1 MEKTADVAQ
10 KVDNLQE
17 MVERA
22 RAAQKQIEFWSQEQ
36 VDEMVLAVGW
46 EGYKKELAE
55 VAARMAVD
63 ETGLGIYENKVL
75 KHQKKTLGV
84 LRDLDGIKTVGVI
97 EEIPEKGLVK
107 IAKPIGVIGAI
118 TPMTNASSTMTCN
131 GLPILKCRNAV
142 IFAPHPKAKK
152 TCDLVCEAM
161 REGLRKAG
169 APVDLVQNIKEPTME
184 MSQELM
190 GMVDLVL
197 ATGGAGVVKV
207 AYSSG
212 KPAYGVGAGNAT
224 IIVDESADLD
234 DAAKKIFLGKTFD
247 NATSCSAENNVLMHE
262 SIFDAMLTKLKSHGG
277 YLVTGEDRAK
287 LKAAMWPDGSH
298 LSGKIVCK
306 AVKVIADV
314 AGITI
319 PENTTFLMVLG
330 EKVGPE
336 DMFSAEKLSPVVTL
350 WKYTDFSAA
359 VDQVIAITAFSGYGH
374 SCGIHSTNEAHIM
387 ELATRAKVSRMMVC
401 QPQSYGNS
409 GDWVNGMPFTMT
421 LGCGS
426 WGGNSTTENI
436 NWKHFLNVTWVSYPI
451 PAVIPDPEVL
461 FAPHFKKY
469 GR

>member
-1 MEKTADVAQ
+1 ME
-10 KVDNLQE
+10 NLHE
-17 MVERA
+17 MIERA
-22 RAAQKQIEFWSQEQ
+22 RAAQKQIEFWTQEQ

-46 EGYKKELAE
+46 EGYKKDLAE
-55 VAARMAVD
+55 AGARMAVD
-63 ETGLGIYENKVL
+63 ETGLGVYENKVV

-84 LRDLDGIKTVGVI
+84 LRDLEGVKTVGVI
-97 EEIPEKGLVK
+97 EEDPAKGLVK
-107 IAKPIGVIGAI
+107 IAKPVGVVGAI

-131 GLPILKCRNAV
+131 GLMILKCRNAV
-142 IFAPHPKAKK
+142 IFAPHPKARK

-161 REGLRKAG
+161 RAGLKKVG

-224 IIVDESADLD
+224 VIVDESADLE

-247 NATSCSAENNVLMHE
+247 NATSCSAENNVL
-262 SIFDAMLTKLKSHGG
+262 IKDTVFDKMIEGLKSHGG
-277 YLVTGEDRAK
+277 HLVTGEDRAK
-287 LKAAMWPDGSH
+287 LKAAMWPDGTH

-306 AVKVIADV
+306 SVKVIAAE
-314 AGITI
+314 AGISV
-319 PENTTFLMVLG
+319 PEGATFLMVMG
-330 EKVGPE
+330 EKIGPE

-350 WKYTDFSAA
+350 WKYSDFSKA
-359 VDQVIAITAFSGYGH
+359 VDDVIAITAFSGYGH
-374 SCGIHSTNEAHIM
+374 SCGIHSTNQANIM
-387 ELATRAKVSRMMVC
+387 ELATKVKVSRMMVR
-401 QPQSYGNS
+401 QPTSYGNS

-421 LGCGS
+421 LGCGT
-426 WGGNSTTENI
+426 WGGNITTENI
-436 NWKHFLNVTWVSYPI
+436 NVKHFMNVTWVSFPI
-451 PAVIPDPEVL
+451 PANIPDPEVL
-461 FAPHFKKY
+461 FAPHFKKF

>member
-1 MEKTADVAQ
+1 ME
-10 KVDNLQE
+10 NLQE
-17 MVERA
+17 MIEKA
-22 RAAQKQIEFWSQEQ
+22 HAAQKQIEFWTQEQ

-46 EGYKKELAE
+46 EGYKKETAE
-55 VAARMAVD
+55 AGARMAVD
-63 ETGLGIYENKVL
+63 ETGLGIYENKVG

-84 LRDLDGIKTVGVI
+84 LRDLQGVKTVGVI
-97 EEIPEKGLVK
+97 EEVPEKGLVK

-161 REGLRKAG
+161 RAGLRKVG

-190 GMVDLVL
+190 GMVDLVV

-224 IIVDESADLD
+224 VIVDESADLA
-234 DAAKKIFLGKTFD
+234 DAANKIFLGKTFD
-247 NATSCSAENNVLMHE
+247 NATSCSAENNVLIKD
-262 SIFDAMLTKLKSHGG
+262 SIFDQMLAGLKSHGG

-287 LKAAMWPDGSH
+287 LKAAMWPDGVH

-306 AVKVIADV
+306 SVKIIAET
-314 AGITI
+314 AGIKV
-319 PENTTFLMVLG
+319 PEGTTFLMVMG

-350 WKYTDFSAA
+350 WKYTDFSVA
-359 VDQVIAITAFSGYGH
+359 VDQVIAITGFSGFGH
-374 SCGIHSTNEAHIM
+374 SCGIHSTNKDHIM
-387 ELATRAKVSRMMVC
+387 ELGTKVKVSRMMVR
-401 QPQSYGNS
+401 QPTSYGNS

-421 LGCGS
+421 LGCGT
-426 WGGNSTTENI
+426 WGGNITTENI
-436 NWKHFLNVTWVSYPI
+436 NVKHFMNVTWVSFPI
-451 PAVIPDPEVL
+451 PANIPDPEVL
-461 FAPHFKKY
+461 FAPHFKKF